1 MRCSYCAAVLE
12 PGGKFCGGCGRQ
24 VSPSYHQSGTSNGYG
39 GSVEPGAFQPSRASE
54 GTVPPGPFFSHAEW
68 HPVGSMT
75 NATRYLCAAAYL
87 SPRYAG
93 TIIRELVAS
102 HRAVAPSVGIDV
114 GPVIRHCLRARNMQ
128 LTRDLLVAALLII
141 NLLVDPGTAVAVLFI
156 AFLLGFLPSVD
167 WSRKSLKV
175 KIFAVAGS
183 LFLIGNFILVL
194 FILGLVTAIRGT
206 QRWYRIARSRVHR
219 NGADDFIES
228 QRPDLGN
235 SPDHD
240 RPRSGVLYLPA
251 QPDAVRQ
258 AEP

>member
-12 PGGKFCGGCGRQ
+12 PGEKFCGDCGRQ
-24 VSPSYHQSGTSNGYG
+24 VSSPYRQSGTSNGYRESVDPG
-39 GSVEPGAFQPSRASE
+39 GFQSVRASE
-54 GTVPPGPFFSHAEW
+54 GTTRPGPFFSHAAR
-68 HPVGSMT
+68 HHVSSMT

-93 TIIRELVAS
+93 TVIKELVAS

-141 NLLVDPGTAVAVLFI
+141 NLLVDPGTTVTVLFI

-183 LFLIGNFILVL
+183 LFLIGNFVLVL
-194 FILGLVTAIRGT
+194 FILGLVAAIRG
-206 QRWYRIARSRVHR
+206 ISA
-219 NGADDFIES
+219 GI
-228 QRPDLGN
+228 G
-235 SPDHD
+235 SPDQ
-240 RPRSGVLYLPA
+240 GFA
-251 QPDAVRQ
+251 GTGQ
-258 AEP
+258 ATSSSPKGLISAIS